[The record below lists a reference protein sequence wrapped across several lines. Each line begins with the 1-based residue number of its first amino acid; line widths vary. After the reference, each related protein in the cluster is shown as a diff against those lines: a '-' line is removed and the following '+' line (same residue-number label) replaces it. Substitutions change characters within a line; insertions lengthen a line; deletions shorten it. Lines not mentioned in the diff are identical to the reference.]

1 MKLKLKRLA
10 GWSFVGLIVLALA
23 FALRPKP
30 VPADMAVV
38 ERGYF
43 RVTIDEE
50 GETQVRDRFVVSAPL
65 AGQVLRIEWEPGDPV
80 EAGQTVLATFLPN
93 DPALLDVRARAG
105 AEAQVKAAQASLGQA
120 QAQRKRAEAELA
132 FARAQLTRYQ
142 RLAEQEIIS
151 RDQLE
156 AVELEEH
163 TKQDAMEAADFAV
176 HNARYGLE
184 VAQANLIQTEME
196 SPGQPEDRGNRQ
208 PILIRSPVDGVVL
221 RRLRESQ
228 AVIPAGEP
236 LVEVGNPAD
245 LEIVSDLLST
255 DAVKIRAGNET
266 LIEQWGGGKPLR
278 GRVRRVEPSGFT
290 KISALGVEEQ
300 RVNII
305 VDFEDPREAWE
316 ALGDSYRVEVR
327 IIIWEREDVV
337 QVPTSSL
344 FRHGEDWAVFTVE
357 AGMAALRRVEI
368 GQQNGLEAEILSGLS
383 EGNVVIVHPSDAIA
397 DGVAVRKRDS

>member
-1 MKLKLKRLA
+1 M
-10 GWSFVGLIVLALA
+10 
-23 FALRPKP
+23 
-30 VPADMAVV
+30 
-38 ERGYF
+38 
-43 RVTIDEE
+43 
-50 GETQVRDRFVVSAPL
+50 
-65 AGQVLRIEWEPGDPV
+65 
-80 EAGQTVLATFLPN
+80 
-93 DPALLDVRARAG
+93 
-105 AEAQVKAAQASLGQA
+105 
-120 QAQRKRAEAELA
+120 A
-132 FARAQLTRYQ
+132 FARAQFKRYQ

-151 RDQLE
+151 RDRLE

-236 LVEVGNPAD
+236 LVEVGDPAD

-266 LIEQWGGGKPLR
+266 LIEQWGGGKSLR

-300 RVNII
+300 RVNVI
-305 VDFEDPREAWE
+305 VDFEGPREAWE
-316 ALGDSYRVEVR
+316 ALGDSYRLEVR

-357 AGMAALRRVEI
+357 AGKAALRRVEI

-383 EGNVVIVHPSDAIA
+383 EGDPVIVHPSDAIA

>member
-1 MKLKLKRLA
+1 MKRKLKRVAVWL
-10 GWSFVGLIVLALA
+10 FFGLIILALV

-30 VPADMAVV
+30 VPADWAVV
-38 ERGYF
+38 ERGPF

-50 GETQVRDRFVVSAPL
+50 GETRVRDLFVVSAPL
-65 AGQVLRIEWEPGDPV
+65 SGQVLRIKLEPGDPV
-80 EAGQTVLATFLPN
+80 KAGQTVLATFLPSE
-93 DPALLDVRARAG
+93 PALLDLRARAG
-105 AEAQVKAAQASLGQA
+105 AEARVKAAQASLGQA
-120 QAQRKRAEAELA
+120 QAQRKRADAEMA
-132 FARAQLTRYQ
+132 FARAQFKRYQ

-176 HNARYGLE
+176 QNARYELE

-236 LVEVGNPAD
+236 LVEVGDPAD

-266 LIEQWGGGKPLR
+266 LIEQWGGGKSLR

-300 RVNII
+300 RVNVI
-305 VDFEDPREAWE
+305 VDFEGPREAWE
-316 ALGDSYRVEVR
+316 ALGDSYRLEVR

-357 AGMAALRRVEI
+357 AGKAALRRVEI

-383 EGNVVIVHPSDAIA
+383 EGDPVIVHPSDAIA